1 MNSPDEVQLERM
13 LDQARSEVF
22 RNDNAAFLASILCS
36 MEFKWWDESEQGYV
50 GTDGKTLFWK
60 KSDFLSC
67 SPDERKW
74 ILLHEIWH
82 PARLHF
88 VRGIGKDPKVWN
100 IACDYVINNNM
111 IREGRTIPDN
121 GYWIF
126 DLSIDENGTL
136 SEEEIYNKLMTGQ
149 LKMPQCPGDMQAPV
163 LDAQQ
168 TQAMATQQVA
178 MVIRAQQAAIA
189 AGKPGVIPGDVTAA
203 LIKFLTPVV
212 NWRQALAQWMTALT
226 SEDYSWTQRNRRYP
240 RIYMPGMIDLPE
252 GLEDLWFVIDTS
264 GSITDPAVLRFNS
277 EIKYIWD
284 DMQPEKLTVIQ
295 FDTEIHDIRVFNKGD
310 EFEDIKVYG
319 RGGTDLTPVGELIRE
334 KRPTAV
340 VIFSDLECAKMVEP
354 GGIPILWARIPGGGH
369 TPDYGTLIEIND

>member
-36 MEFKWWDESEQGYV
+36 LEFKWSDESDEALV
-50 GTDGKTLFWK
+50 CTDGKTLFWK
-60 KSDFLSC
+60 RSDFLRC
-67 SPDERKW
+67 SPDERKFT
-74 ILLHEIWH
+74 LLHEIWH

-88 VRGIGKDPKVWN
+88 VRGIGKDQKVWN

-111 IREGRTIPDN
+111 IREGRAIPNN

-126 DLSIDENGTL
+126 DLDIDENGTL
-136 SEEEIYNKLMTGQ
+136 SEEEIYNKLMTGK
-149 LKMPQCPGDMQAPV
+149 LKMPQSHGDMMAPMM
-163 LDAQQ
+163 DANQ
-168 TQAMATQQVA
+168 TKIMAQQQVA

-203 LIKFLTPVV
+203 LVKFLTPIID
-212 NWRQALAQWMTALT
+212 WRSALAQWMTALT
-226 SEDYSWTQRNRRYP
+226 TEDYSWSQRNRRYP
-240 RIYMPGMIDLPE
+240 RQYMPGLISLPE

-277 EIKYIWD
+277 EIKYIWESL
-284 DMQPEKLTVIQ
+284 QPEKLTIIQ
-295 FDTEIHDIRVFNKGD
+295 FDTEIHDIRVFKEGD

-319 RGGTDLTPVGELIRE
+319 RGGTDLTCVGEIIKE

-340 VIFSDLECAKMVEP
+340 VIFSDLECAKMEQP
-354 GGIPILWARIPGGGH
+354 GNIPVLWAKIPGCGH
-369 TPDYGTLIEIND
+369 TPDYGTLIEVND